1 MNELRAG
8 DCWIGMTQG
17 SSSGL
22 ILTGRVGKHTDEF
35 IEELIVNTE
44 GKTNCRQWHTHDWGG
59 YERAGAS

>member
-1 MNELRAG
+1 
-8 DCWIGMTQG
+8 MTQG

-44 GKTNCRQWHTHDWGG
+44 GKTNCRQWHTDDWGG